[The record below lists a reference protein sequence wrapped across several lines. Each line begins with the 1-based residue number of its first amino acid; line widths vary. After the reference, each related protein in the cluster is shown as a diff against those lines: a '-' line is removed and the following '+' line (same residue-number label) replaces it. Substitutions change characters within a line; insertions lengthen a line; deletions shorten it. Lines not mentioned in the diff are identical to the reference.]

1 MKGGC
6 TSKKIEVAIYI
17 VLFIFYSVKKIFIS
31 SVFISAT
38 RLSVVFRKFELTMW
52 FKYIIHNIRRTRV
65 ISKFWYDIELIICSK
80 RSFTG
85 SQLNFSNL
93 FCPLRTL
100 LFNFIQNRMHLFWSI
115 SNFNFNLWFELVYQ
129 AEQV

>member
-17 VLFIFYSVKKIFIS
+17 VLFIIYSVKKIFIS

-38 RLSVVFRKFELTMW
+38 RLSIVFRKFELTMC

-65 ISKFWYDIELIICSK
+65 ISKF
-80 RSFTG
+80 
-85 SQLNFSNL
+85 
-93 FCPLRTL
+93 
-100 LFNFIQNRMHLFWSI
+100 
-115 SNFNFNLWFELVYQ
+115 
-129 AEQV
+129 

>member
-1 MKGGC
+1 MKGGY

-17 VLFIFYSVKKIFIS
+17 VRFIIYSVKKIFIN

-65 ISKFWYDIELIICSK
+65 ISKF
-80 RSFTG
+80 
-85 SQLNFSNL
+85 
-93 FCPLRTL
+93 
-100 LFNFIQNRMHLFWSI
+100 
-115 SNFNFNLWFELVYQ
+115 
-129 AEQV
+129 